1 MDLWDN
7 DKKLSEKLLEAGFGV
22 PEELSTEII
31 HDNSLPQTDNSL
43 DLNGNK
49 PSSLDEEDMDP
60 EDKEITT
67 NFYLSLAE
75 MYAKEYNLSPL
86 SKTSGPEDSDDEETI
101 LKKCN
106 FTKSSASNLKQ
117 DNLQNILPKLD
128 QLKKSL
134 PSSEPPKNR

>member
-1 MDLWDN
+1 M
-7 DKKLSEKLLEAGFGV
+7 SEKLLEAGFGV
-22 PEELSTEII
+22 PEDLSTEVTQ
-31 HDNSLPQTDNSL
+31 DKSLPQNHNSL

-49 PSSLDEEDMDP
+49 SSSLDEEDIDP

-75 MYAKEYNLSPL
+75 MYAKEYNLSSL

-106 FTKSSASNLKQ
+106 FTKSSASSVKQ

-128 QLKKSL
+128 KIKKIL

>member
-1 MDLWDN
+1 M
-7 DKKLSEKLLEAGFGV
+7 SEKLLEAGFGV
-22 PEELSTEII
+22 PEDLSTEVT
-31 HDNSLPQTDNSL
+31 DDSSLPQAHNSL

-49 PSSLDEEDMDP
+49 SSSLDEEDMDL

-106 FTKSSASNLKQ
+106 FTKSSTSNLKQ
-117 DNLQNILPKLD
+117 DNLQNMLPKLN
-128 QLKKSL
+128 QIKKIL

>member
-1 MDLWDN
+1 M
-7 DKKLSEKLLEAGFGV
+7 LEAGFGV
-22 PEELSTEII
+22 PEDLSTEVT
-31 HDNSLPQTDNSL
+31 HDNSLPQIHNSSL

-49 PSSLDEEDMDP
+49 SSLDEDDMDP

-106 FTKSSASNLKQ
+106 FTKSSTSNVKQ
-117 DNLQNILPKLD
+117 DDLQNILPKLD
-128 QLKKSL
+128 QIKKIL
-134 PSSEPPKNR
+134 PSSELPKNR